1 MGEICFLN
9 CWSEENCAFVPVW
22 GNWRRFTVLM
32 NNLAVIL
39 KRHDNT
45 DDNMD
50 NLEFYKEQ
58 YYKEIERK
66 NDISNSLATP
76 IGIISALVA
85 GLFYSL
91 TSFDFSSNAILV
103 VAFILTLIVVLYF
116 LSISIFHLIK
126 AFSDFHNGFNYAYLI
141 DTDDLDKYHKQLKEY
156 YRQTNTTDISDAEFK
171 DYVLSELIKST
182 GINQKNNKSKIKH
195 RYLCHKYMINTF
207 LTMCILTIL
216 FGINFGLQNTKQR
229 IQKVEIDSTLN
240 IKLQSEQNQIFTDS
254 LIKKSIKMADEKEKK
269 VEKPTPPPTQI
280 IQEGKDPKIQPK
292 PQTQTEKK

>member
-1 MGEICFLN
+1 
-9 CWSEENCAFVPVW
+9 
-22 GNWRRFTVLM
+22 
-32 NNLAVIL
+32 
-39 KRHDNT
+39 
-45 DDNMD
+45 MD

-91 TSFDFSSNAILV
+91 TSFNFTLNAILV
-103 VAFILTLIVVLYF
+103 VVFILTLIVILF

-126 AFSDFHNGFNYAYLI
+126 AFSDIQNGFNYAYLI
-141 DTDDLDKYHKQLKEY
+141 DTDDLDKYHKELKEY
-156 YRQTNTTDISDAEFK
+156 YKQTNTTDISDEEFK

-195 RYLCHKYMINTF
+195 RYLCHKYMIRAF
-207 LTMCILTIL
+207 LTMCILTIS
-216 FGINFGLQNTKQR
+216 FGINFGLQNTKQK

-240 IKLQSEQNQIFTDS
+240 INLQSKQNQIFIDS
-254 LIKKSIKMADEKEKK
+254 LINKTIKMANEKEKK

-280 IQEGKDPKIQPK
+280 IQEGKDPKIQQK
-292 PQTQTEKK
+292 PQTQADKKRNG

>member
-1 MGEICFLN
+1 
-9 CWSEENCAFVPVW
+9 
-22 GNWRRFTVLM
+22 
-32 NNLAVIL
+32 
-39 KRHDNT
+39 
-45 DDNMD
+45 MD

-85 GLFYSL
+85 GLLYSL
-91 TSFDFSSNAILV
+91 TSFDFSLNTTLV
-103 VAFILTLIVVLYF
+103 VIFLLTLIVVLFF
-116 LSISIFHLIK
+116 LAISIFHLIT

-141 DTDDLDKYHKQLKEY
+141 DTDDLGGYHKQLKDY
-156 YRQTNTTDISDAEFK
+156 YAQTKTTDTSDVEFK
-171 DYVLSELIKST
+171 EYILSEFIKST

-207 LTMCILTIL
+207 LTMCILTIP
-216 FGINFGLQNTKQR
+216 FGINFGLQNTKPK

-240 IKLQSEQNQIFTDS
+240 INLQSKQNEIFINN
-254 LIKKSIKMADEKEKK
+254 LINKSIKMTDEKEEK

-292 PQTQTEKK
+292 PQTQTDKKKKG